1 LDSVRAIL
9 RAKHYSR
16 STETAYIAWIRRF
29 IFFHQMR
36 HPDTLGVGDVNA
48 FLSHLARE
56 RHVSASTQNQ
66 ASSALL
72 FLYED
77 VLGRRLDGIDT
88 VTRAKRPL
96 RLPVVL
102 TRAEV
107 SEVLRH
113 IDGVCALMAALMYG
127 SGLRLL
133 ECCSL
138 RVKDIDFER
147 REILVCDGKGRRD
160 RRTML
165 PASIAARLQQ
175 HLTAVRAQHE
185 TDLRA
190 GAGSV
195 ALPDALAIK
204 YPRAA
209 WEWGWQWVFPAT
221 RFYEV
226 AETGV
231 RRRHHLHESVVQRAF
246 KTAVRLAGLSKAA
259 SCHSL
264 RHSFA
269 THLLEE
275 GYDIRTIQELLG
287 HRDVSTTMGTR
298 TC

>member
-1 LDSVRAIL
+1 
-9 RAKHYSR
+9 
-16 STETAYIAWIRRF
+16 
-29 IFFHQMR
+29 MR

-48 FLSHLARE
+48 FLWHLANE

-72 FLYED
+72 FLYEG
-77 VLGRRLDGIDT
+77 VLGRRLDGVAA
-88 VTRAKRPL
+88 VTRATRPM

-102 TRAEV
+102 TREEV
-107 SEVLRH
+107 ADVLRQLT
-113 IDGVCALMAALMYG
+113 GVCGLMAALMYG

-138 RVKDIDFER
+138 RVKDVDFER
-147 REILVCDGKGRRD
+147 REILVRDGKGRRD

-185 TDLRA
+185 ADLRA

-231 RRRHHLHESVVQRAF
+231 RRRHHLHETVLQRAF

-269 THLLEE
+269 THLLEQGVRHSHDSGAARAPRRVDDDGVDARAE
-275 GYDIRTIQELLG
+275 SWRAGGEESAGRV
-287 HRDVSTTMGTR
+287 R
-298 TC
+298 